1 MSDVCCI
8 GADKLRRMTAFVG
21 SAKIYRKGSDYLN
34 DNNYDITKYLPP
46 YVTKDDCLYERKSG
60 TEIIRLADFVPLLKS
75 EVTYDDGIEQKK
87 QFRIGGVHCTGEE
100 LPEVTVS
107 ADDMSNMRWLLAKW
121 GVLGATQPGKNTL
134 SKIGHAILCTRENVT
149 KETVYLQTGW
159 HKIGREYFFLLPC
172 KDSEY
177 KVELTGKLADYHSAE
192 PCCAAELIVLKEL
205 LGDSFASKSIL
216 YPLLAVTFLSPLNH
230 FLKAAG
236 HEPKFVTVLVG
247 RSGSGKSTLAA
258 LFLSFFGSF
267 SPTDLP
273 MSFHDTANSI
283 LANVYYLKDVLTC
296 IDDLHP
302 SGLSQELG
310 MKETAQNIS
319 RFYGDRIGRARL
331 NSNFELQSSR
341 PPMGNALITAE
352 YVPEISESGNARFMT
367 IEVRAGDVNFER
379 LERLNAQIRGALLC
393 KVMRSYTDWIKETFL
408 DDEKAF
414 GYMLGH
420 SFAQYRNYYRS
431 KLVERSI
438 RFHNRVPEMLAHIRL
453 GFDFMMMFLG
463 NSGALTMAERERCCS
478 EFDSILLVN
487 ISDSAELIGNETPTV
502 RFVQKLKTLLS
513 SSRCYVERRGQESS
527 VHANGFI
534 GFEDNE
540 RYYLLADAAHSEVR
554 KLCAEQGEHFSITK
568 NQLLKQLA
576 DEGILLKQNG
586 RNTTTIRTASG
597 KPMSVIV
604 LDKSRTDV

>member
-1 MSDVCCI
+1 M
-8 GADKLRRMTAFVG
+8 
-21 SAKIYRKGSDYLN
+21 N

-46 YVTKDDCLYERKSG
+46 YVTKDGCLYERKSG

-75 EVTYDDGIEQKK
+75 EVTYYDGIEQKK

-121 GVLGATQPGKNTL
+121 GVLGAAQPGKNTL

-149 KETVYLQTGW
+149 KTTVYLQTGW

-177 KVELTGKLADYHSAE
+177 KVELTGKLAAYHSAE
-192 PCCAAELIVLKEL
+192 PCSAAELIVLKEL
-205 LGDSFASKSIL
+205 LGESFVSKSIL

-319 RFYGDRIGRARL
+319 RFYGDREKGVYPSSTVYSSQTYPTAR
-331 NSNFELQSSR
+331 SSSVTKHRQSDSSR
-341 PPMGNALITAE
+341 
-352 YVPEISESGNARFMT
+352 S
-367 IEVRAGDVNFER
+367 
-379 LERLNAQIRGALLC
+379 
-393 KVMRSYTDWIKETFL
+393 
-408 DDEKAF
+408 
-414 GYMLGH
+414 
-420 SFAQYRNYYRS
+420 
-431 KLVERSI
+431 
-438 RFHNRVPEMLAHIRL
+438 
-453 GFDFMMMFLG
+453 
-463 NSGALTMAERERCCS
+463 
-478 EFDSILLVN
+478 
-487 ISDSAELIGNETPTV
+487 
-502 RFVQKLKTLLS
+502 
-513 SSRCYVERRGQESS
+513 
-527 VHANGFI
+527 
-534 GFEDNE
+534 
-540 RYYLLADAAHSEVR
+540 
-554 KLCAEQGEHFSITK
+554 
-568 NQLLKQLA
+568 
-576 DEGILLKQNG
+576 
-586 RNTTTIRTASG
+586 
-597 KPMSVIV
+597 
-604 LDKSRTDV
+604 